1 MNKQILQVK
10 QKFKD
15 NVYKTRT
22 CNIPFEN
29 ILFYQE
35 KTTDDDIEYVV
46 IVKEYGAIDVSK
58 EEYDEVVKYF
68 NPQEKEPES
77 SIESTAFK
85 IIKEKGVDVSLVIQL
100 AKCHNGYAAYNNHL
114 TSYKGVGDL
123 VNQHRKSLTKDEFD
137 TLVHALK
144 K

>member
-10 QKFKD
+10 EKYEN
-15 NVYKTRT
+15 NVYKSRT

-68 NPQEKEPES
+68 NPKEKEPES

-100 AKCHNGYAAYNNHL
+100 AKCHNGYEAYNNHL

-123 VNQHRKSLTKDEFD
+123 VNQHRKPLTQDEFD